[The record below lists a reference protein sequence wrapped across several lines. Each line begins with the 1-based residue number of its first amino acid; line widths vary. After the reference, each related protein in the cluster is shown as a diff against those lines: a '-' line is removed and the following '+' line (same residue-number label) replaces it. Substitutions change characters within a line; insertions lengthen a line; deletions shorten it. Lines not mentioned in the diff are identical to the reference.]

1 MIATR
6 YIIPFALLGLSGS
19 IASAENESKVL
30 YKEVVAPVLEAKCA
44 SCHGEEKQKGDL
56 RVDTIAA
63 MIEGGSEG
71 ASLVPGDPDGSPLL
85 ERVYLPLDDD
95 EHMPPEG
102 KEQLSDDE
110 IKLLEFWVKS
120 GAKGDATLA
129 SLKAPDDITKLIT
142 SVLAALPE
150 KKEVK
155 PADAPKPISEADQKL
170 IADTIGQIKEAGGGN
185 LMAIAQD
192 TPQLRFSALN
202 VAKEFGDQ
210 HLKPLEKVGQ
220 HILWLDLARTQV
232 SDQGLQ
238 SLQSM
243 QNLTRLHLENTK
255 VTDAGLDYIKGL
267 PKLEYLNLYGTGITD
282 AGVAKLASN
291 KNLKKLFLWQT
302 KATDKAVDALAKAVP
317 GIDINT
323 GWKEP
328 VKVAAVTPAKPAAA
342 AAPTKPATPPAK
354 PAPKKT
360 EPKPAPTKTPT
371 PPAKP
376 APKAQTPPAK
386 PAPATK
392 GKSNLED
399 ALAELTA
406 AAEEAKKKSAQASK
420 VYKDA
425 LKKAEDASKEADR
438 LKAAAEK
445 ASSIENQTV
454 KALQELIKA
463 VEASRTK

>member
-19 IASAENESKVL
+19 MASAENESKVL

-56 RVDTIAA
+56 RVDTLAA
-63 MIEGGSEG
+63 MMEGGSEG
-71 ASLVPGDPDGSPLL
+71 ASVVPGDPDGSPLL

-102 KEQLSDDE
+102 KEQLTDDE
-110 IKLLEFWVKS
+110 IKLLEYWVKS
-120 GAKGDATLA
+120 GARGDATLA
-129 SLKAPDDITKLIT
+129 SLKAPEDVTKLIT

-150 KKEVK
+150 KKDVK
-155 PADAPKPISEADQKL
+155 PADAPKAISEADKKL
-170 IADTIGQIKEAGGGN
+170 IAETIGQIKEAGGGN

-210 HLKPLEKVGQ
+210 HMKPLEKVGE

-232 SDQGLQ
+232 SDKGLQ

-255 VTDAGLDYIKGL
+255 VTDAGLDHIKGL
-267 PKLEYLNLYGTGITD
+267 SNLEYLNLYGTGITD

-342 AAPTKPATPPAK
+342 APTNPPAKPKPATPAK
-354 PAPKKT
+354 PAPKKA
-360 EPKPAPTKTPT
+360 EPNSA
-371 PPAKP
+371 PAKTT
-376 APKAQTPPAK
+376 PKAK
-386 PAPATK
+386 PAPAPAKPATAAK
-392 GKSNLED
+392 GNLED

-406 AAEEAKKKSAQASK
+406 AAEEAKKKSVQASK

-425 LKKAEDASKEADR
+425 LKRAEDATKEADR